1 MTSSG
6 IKHALAAAEGGR
18 RLSSFEAMALAE
30 CDDLATLTAL
40 AERLCLAGHG
50 THVSFSK
57 KVFIPLTKLCRD
69 VCHYCTFA
77 HAPRE
82 GEPHYLSPEAV
93 LDIARRGQAAGC
105 KEALFTLG
113 DQPELRYAAA
123 RDALRA
129 LGAETTLD
137 YLERSAALVLKETGL
152 LPHLNPGV
160 MDEAWLAR
168 LRKVSVSQGIM
179 LETASERLSRRGGPH
194 FGSPDKLPAVRL
206 ATLEAAGRARVP
218 FTTGI
223 LIGIGETRAERIEA
237 LLAIRDVHERHG
249 HIQEVIVQN
258 FRAKPGT
265 RMSSAAE
272 PTLEDHAWT
281 IAVARL
287 VLGPAMN
294 IQAPPN
300 LQPDGLAQLVRAGI
314 NDWGGVSPVTP
325 DHVNPEAPWP
335 HLADL
340 ERATAA
346 AGRTLVER
354 LAIYPEFLVE
364 PGIPDPSPLGEKV
377 PEGRMRG
384 PSPPRKKLPPHQ
396 FGQMTYSRA
405 RQHASMDREA
415 SAAVSHG
422 LTSSPPGERRR
433 GSMRRW

>member
-1 MTSSG
+1 MTVAADISR
-6 IKHALAAAEGGR
+6 ALRVVETGGRIEAAEALVLAGFGDVSG
-18 RLSSFEAMALAE
+18 LTMLAE
-30 CDDLATLTAL
+30 QV
-40 AERLCLAGHG
+40 CLAGHG
-50 THVSFSK
+50 MHVSFSK

-77 HAPRE
+77 QRPRR
-82 GEPHYLSPEAV
+82 GEPAFLSPGAV
-93 LDIARRGQAAGC
+93 LEIARAGKAADC

-113 DQPELRYAAA
+113 DQPERRYGAA
-123 RDALRA
+123 RDGLAA
-129 LGAETTLD
+129 LGFDSTLA
-137 YLERSAALVLKETGL
+137 YLEFAAALVLKETGL

-168 LRKVSVSQGIM
+168 LRKVSVSQGMM
-179 LETASERLSRRGGPH
+179 LETVSERLSQRGGPH
-194 FGSPDKLPAVRL
+194 FGSPDKHPAVRL

-223 LIGIGETRAERIEA
+223 LIGIGETRTERIEA
-237 LLAIRDVHERHG
+237 LLAIRDAHERHG
-249 HIQEVIVQN
+249 HIQEVIIQN

-265 RMSSAAE
+265 RMASAPE
-272 PTLEDHAWT
+272 PTLEDQVWT

-300 LQPDGLAQLVRAGI
+300 LQPEGLAALLRASI

-340 ERATAA
+340 QRATEA

-354 LAIYPEFLVE
+354 VAIYPEFV
-364 PGIPDPSPLGEKV
+364 
-377 PEGRMRG
+377 
-384 PSPPRKKLPPHQ
+384 LPASTP
-396 FGQMTYSRA
+396 TRRA
-405 RQHASMDREA
+405 
-415 SAAVSHG
+415 
-422 LTSSPPGERRR
+422 TIT
-433 GSMRRW
+433 

>member
-1 MTSSG
+1 MRRPR
-6 IKHALAAAEGGR
+6 HASL
-18 RLSSFEAMALAE
+18 ALAE
-30 CDDLATLTAL
+30 Q
-40 AERLCLAGHG
+40 LCLAGHG
-50 THVSFSK
+50 THVTFSK

-82 GEPHYLSPEAV
+82 SEPAYLSPEAV
-93 LDIARRGQAAGC
+93 LDIARKGQAAGC

-123 RDALRA
+123 REALRA
-129 LGAETTLD
+129 LGVDITLD

-179 LETASERLSRRGGPH
+179 LETASERLSQRGGPH
-194 FGSPDKLPAVRL
+194 FGSPDKVPAVRL

-265 RMSSAAE
+265 RMSGAAE

-287 VLGPAMN
+287 VLGAGHEHPGAAQPAARRAWRSSSRRH
-294 IQAPPN
+294 QRLGRRVARDARPRQPRGPLAPPRR
-300 LQPDGLAQLVRAGI
+300 PRA
-314 NDWGGVSPVTP
+314 V
-325 DHVNPEAPWP
+325 HRARRP
-335 HLADL
+335 H
-340 ERATAA
+340 
-346 AGRTLVER
+346 LVER
-354 LAIYPEFLVE
+354 LRSIPELRTLSSSEFRVSE
-364 PGIPDPSPLGEKV
+364 QVRCAGPTGISDS
-377 PEGRMRG
+377 
-384 PSPPRKKLPPHQ
+384 
-396 FGQMTYSRA
+396 GQIRA
-405 RQHASMDREA
+405 R
-415 SAAVSHG
+415 
-422 LTSSPPGERRR
+422 
-433 GSMRRW
+433 